1 MEVDHQQLFCSVI
14 DMGIEE
20 QIDCAVGCY
29 SLYYKEGKSHMLVGD
44 NSLL

>member
-1 MEVDHQQLFCSVI
+1 MDHHQQLFCFVM
-14 DMGIEE
+14 DMGIDE

-29 SLYYKEGKSHMLVGD
+29 LLYKEGKSHMLVGD